1 MTCDDRQSGVQDGRL
16 YRVGTIG
23 RLHAITSEH
32 RHLKNTGPCDKRM
45 ILSSTGRAICVSG
58 KAQNQNAWRLP
69 EGVYRSLGMPLMD
82 EELGSQPVPRRQVH
96 GDGLFACVLFQCN
109 NTPVFLGPAC
119 HPIPIKHLRAEARG
133 HKRQKFGAIM
143 LCVGPDPTPEKH
155 APQEH
160 TWQEMR
166 ARRKAAEKAVGL

>member
-1 MTCDDRQSGVQDGRL
+1 M
-16 YRVGTIG
+16 YR
-23 RLHAITSEH
+23 A
-32 RHLKNTGPCDKRM
+32 
-45 ILSSTGRAICVSG
+45 
-58 KAQNQNAWRLP
+58 NQNAWRLP

-109 NTPVFLGPAC
+109 NTPVLLRPAC

-143 LCVGPDPTPEKH
+143 LCVGPGPTPEEH

-166 ARRKAAEKAVGL
+166 ARRKAAEWPELA